1 MFTSKVWQM
10 VLIETKILNS
20 LEDFK
25 TILGSQNNTTVI
37 RNFAKTFYQVY
48 NPSKNISGL
57 IYKIE

>member
-1 MFTSKVWQM
+1 M

-25 TILGSQNNTTVI
+25 TILGSQNNTTVM

-48 NPSKNISGL
+48 NLSQNILGL